1 MIKVTFEFDT
11 TADAINAINAVG
23 GLDKAAP
30 KASKPAKPA
39 AEKLKEAE
47 TAKAAEAPAAT
58 APATKAAID
67 APDYEKVVKPKAL
80 ELAKAKGRDVLVN
93 LYKKYGVENAKD
105 IAPELLQQFV
115 DDANDAILV

>member
-11 TADAINAINAVG
+11 AQAAVDAINLIQPTSAVAKTT
-23 GLDKAAP
+23 KAT
-30 KASKPAKPA
+30 KPA

-47 TAKAAEAPAAT
+47 TAKAAEAPKAET
-58 APATKAAID
+58 TKAAVD
-67 APDYEKVVKPKAL
+67 APDYETVVKPKAL

-93 LYKKYGVENAKD
+93 LYKKYNVENAKD
-105 IAPELLQQFV
+105 LAPELRQQFI